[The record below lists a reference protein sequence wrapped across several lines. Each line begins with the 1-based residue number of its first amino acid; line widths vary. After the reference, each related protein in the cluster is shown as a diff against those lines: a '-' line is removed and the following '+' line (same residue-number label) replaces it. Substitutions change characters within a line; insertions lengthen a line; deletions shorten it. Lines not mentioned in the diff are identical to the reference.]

1 MPCFLV
7 LADLSLEPSV
17 EDICY
22 IKQNIMNTFKI
33 NSSNAADLS
42 SFLKSNKTWQKYIAF
57 ADSQTKNRMLW
68 FLVAFVF
75 QAVVFLPIPA
85 ALMYYYNASVVTLA
99 ITVLLFFG
107 FLVVGMTGFGIR
119 TLIFYS
125 AFSFAV
131 NLTMLAIYIL

>member
-1 MPCFLV
+1 
-7 LADLSLEPSV
+7 
-17 EDICY
+17 
-22 IKQNIMNTFKI
+22 MNTFKI
-33 NSSNAADLS
+33 NLSDAGNVSSLLNN
-42 SFLKSNKTWQKYIAF
+42 NKTWQKYIAF

-85 ALMYYYNASVVTLA
+85 ALMYYYDASVACLA
-99 ITVLLFFG
+99 VTVLLFFG

-119 TLIFYS
+119 TLIFYT
-125 AFSFAV
+125 ALSFAI